1 MMVDAIGFNLGLNN
15 VCLQEHQ
22 DRWWVRLAQ
31 ILVFP
36 SGLNALSVGHWSPTR
51 MDWSW
56 VSGGAEINIIITPL
70 PPHPSLSFNLQF
82 LFSFTIV

>member
-1 MMVDAIGFNLGLNN
+1 MMVDAIGSVFPSELNN

-56 VSGGAEINIIITPL
+56 VSGGEEINIIIPPPPPL
-70 PPHPSLSFNLQF
+70 PPPSHL
-82 LFSFTIV
+82 T